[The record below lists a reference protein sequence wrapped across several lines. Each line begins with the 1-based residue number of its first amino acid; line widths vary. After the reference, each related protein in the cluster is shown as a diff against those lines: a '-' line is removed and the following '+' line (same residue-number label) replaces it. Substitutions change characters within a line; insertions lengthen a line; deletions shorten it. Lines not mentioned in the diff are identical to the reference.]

1 MWRQR
6 LLKYRFGAPWQPFHN
21 LHLLFLGLN
30 KQKKKRTKGRLVR
43 AFHQQASNVTYCGN
57 KRLPRIF
64 FKKRLSDRR
73 LAWVTDV
80 RTCYLLA
87 HMASWN
93 TFDMPSLQDFKRKP
107 FIQYSFSSSFL
118 ITSRPIFFYSFN
130 AKIIHI
136 SLHNESLKSK
146 DDFHENL

>member
-30 KQKKKRTKGRLVR
+30 KQKKKKNKGETSPGLSPASVKRDILW
-43 AFHQQASNVTYCGN
+43 QQAAA
-57 KRLPRIF
+57 KDL